1 MWDLGIGNETFNLA
15 AKPFFKS
22 SYLIEDSF
30 PTKMDAKF
38 FGHLLQKYL
47 GELQC
52 TYNDLQVPRGKHA
65 GNLAEEGQ
73 EWSLMLFYPACHF
86 IIVKYAETCYT

>member
-1 MWDLGIGNETFNLA
+1 MQPKNRKTSPQQQEQRKALLDLTA
-15 AKPFFKS
+15 AQLVITAARLVKS
-22 SYLIEDSF
+22 SYLIKDSF

-38 FGHLLQKYL
+38 FGHLLQEYL

-52 TYNDLQVPRGKHA
+52 TNNDLQVPRGKHA

-73 EWSLMLFYPACHF
+73 EWSLMLF
-86 IIVKYAETCYT
+86 

>member
-1 MWDLGIGNETFNLA
+1 M
-15 AKPFFKS
+15 KPSTSYIIALMFRLVALYIRMLFKS
-22 SYLIEDSF
+22 SYLIKDSF

-52 TYNDLQVPRGKHA
+52 TNNDLQVPRGKHA

-73 EWSLMLFYPACHF
+73 EWSLMLF
-86 IIVKYAETCYT
+86 